1 MNKRN
6 AENRELNNGPERQL
20 DSVDRT
26 PFFTFTIIP
35 TSNRKGSDKKTVR
48 AKLIALLVALV
59 LFALFHIVGI
69 FLPDTTSNSLIYL
82 AASIGAGLLGYNVLS
97 SRYR

>member
-35 TSNRKGSDKKTVR
+35 TSNRKGSDK
-48 AKLIALLVALV
+48 
-59 LFALFHIVGI
+59 
-69 FLPDTTSNSLIYL
+69 
-82 AASIGAGLLGYNVLS
+82 
-97 SRYR
+97 